1 MNPATTRTAP
11 TEPAEETSRRKTRRE
26 SALPFLAPAVGFL
39 ALFTLYPFVYSVIAS
54 LFEINLTQ
62 PHWGSFQGSG
72 NFGRLFGDHLFQTA
86 LLNTLLIT
94 VGSIV
99 LELVVA
105 FLMAHLFVAIAD
117 LRGSQVIRTLY
128 ILPMMITPVVTGL
141 LWNYILDPFWGVMNY
156 LLTLIGIGA
165 QPWFSDASTALPT
178 VILVNVWQW
187 NPFLT
192 LLTMAGLLSIPKELY
207 EAAQLDGAHWYHLV
221 TRVEVPMIWNT
232 LMVGVIF
239 RMIDNFRIFDI
250 IYASTRGGPA
260 AATEVLSLFVYRQTF
275 QYFNV
280 GYGAAA
286 AVIVLFIAVFIANL
300 AAKLIQIKGA
310 YA

>member
-11 TEPAEETSRRKTRRE
+11 TEPAEETSRPKTRRE
-26 SALPFLAPAVGFL
+26 PVLPFLAPAVGFL

-62 PHWGSFQGSG
+62 PHWGSFQGLG
-72 NFGRLFGDHLFQTA
+72 NFVRLFGDRLFQTA

-94 VGSIV
+94 AGSIV

-156 LLTLIGIGA
+156 LLTQIGIGA
-165 QPWFSDASTALPT
+165 QPWFSEASTALPT

-286 AVIVLFIAVFIANL
+286 AVVVLFIAVLIANL
-300 AAKLIQIKGA
+300 AAKLIQVKGA

>member
-1 MNPATTRTAP
+1 MNPAATTRVP
-11 TEPAEETSRRKTRRE
+11 TEPGEQTGRPKTRRE
-26 SALPFLAPAVGFL
+26 PALPFLAPAVGFL
-39 ALFTLYPFVYSVIAS
+39 ALFTLYPFAYSVVAS

-62 PHWGSFQGSG
+62 PHWGNFQGLG
-72 NFGRLFGDHLFQTA
+72 NFVRLFGDRLFQTA

-94 VGSIV
+94 AGSIL
-99 LELVVA
+99 LELVIA
-105 FLMAHLFVAIAD
+105 FLMAHLFVSIAH

-156 LLTLIGIGA
+156 LLTQVGIGA

-192 LLTMAGLLSIPKELY
+192 LLTVAGLLSIPKELY
-207 EAAQLDGAHWYHLV
+207 EAAQLDGARWYHLV
-221 TRVEVPMIWNT
+221 ARVEVPLIWNT
-232 LMVGVIF
+232 LTVGIIF

-260 AATEVLSLFVYRQTF
+260 DSTEVLSLFVYRQTF

-286 AVIVLFIAVFIANL
+286 ALIVLFIAVLIANL
-300 AAKLIQIKGA
+300 AAKLIQTRGA